1 MGGNQIKKLN
11 FELYIKL
18 IKTKFHKNK
27 MKLSSL
33 FRTQT
38 KTIPTVKTT
47 NFKTP
52 GSCLERPQNFKPA
65 DNYAIIEIGGVQKII
80 EEDRYYACNQL
91 PAEIGSKIRFGRVLA
106 VKTKGKLYLGTPWLE
121 NASIIGEIL
130 NAHLGDKIVVYKI
143 KPKKHYRSK
152 NGHRQHLTRFL
163 VTRIA

>member
-38 KTIPTVKTT
+38 KTISTVKTT

-65 DNYAIIEIGGVQKII
+65 DNYAIIEIGGVQKIV
-80 EEDRYYACNQL
+80 EEGRYYSCNRL
-91 PAEIGSKIRFGRVLA
+91 PAEIGTKIRLGRVLA
-106 VKTKGKLYLGTPWLE
+106 VKNEGKLHVGTPWLE
-121 NASIIGEIL
+121 NASIACEIL
-130 NAHLGDKIVVYKI
+130 DTYLGDKVIVYKM
-143 KPKKHYRSK
+143 KPKKHSRSK
-152 NGHRQHLTRFL
+152 NGHRQ
-163 VTRIA
+163 